1 MLRKLGIFLAVA
13 LLAGLCWLLLT
24 PAAIDP
30 APFRPAEP
38 RAMVGG
44 LMVNEELERASL
56 LGKGKLAGP
65 EDVAI
70 DGEGRIYA
78 GTDDGRILRITLDLI
93 GNETIET
100 FAVTGGRPLG
110 LHFDAAGRL
119 VIADGERG
127 LLRVDDTAKVEV
139 LTTSAEGVRFR
150 FTNDL
155 DIASDGFIYFTD
167 ASDRFGP
174 QEYLFDLLEARP
186 HGRLLAY
193 DPASRQTVVL
203 LDDLYFANGVALS
216 QNEDFVLVAET
227 YRYRIRRY
235 WLTGP
240 HAGEA
245 EIFIDD
251 LPGFPDGVAADRQ
264 GTFWVAL
271 FTVRNP
277 MMDLLHPHPWLKRA
291 LSKLPRALWPKP
303 RPHGFAIAL
312 DERGQITRSLH
323 DTDGKWLREVTSAQ
337 PHEGELYLG
346 TLEGDRIGR
355 YPLDE

>member
-1 MLRKLGIFLAVA
+1 MRRKIWISLALGV
-13 LLAGLCWLLLT
+13 LAGLGWLLLT
-24 PAAIDP
+24 SAPIDP
-30 APFRPAEP
+30 APFRPPEAP
-38 RAMVGG
+38 ALVGG
-44 LMVNEELERASL
+44 LMVNEELERSSL
-56 LGKGKLAGP
+56 LGEGKLAGP
-65 EDVAI
+65 EDVAV

-78 GTDDGRILRITLDLI
+78 GTADGRIMRISLDLI

-100 FAVTGGRPLG
+100 FANTNGRPFG

-127 LLRVDDTAKVEV
+127 LLRVDDMAKVEV

-155 DIASDGFIYFTD
+155 DIASDGVIYFTD

-174 QEYLFDLLEARP
+174 GEYLYDLLEARP

-193 DPASRQTVVL
+193 DPATRQTTVL
-203 LDDLYFANGVALS
+203 LDELYFANGVALS
-216 QNEDFVLVAET
+216 RGEDFLLVVET
-227 YRYRIRRY
+227 YRYRIRRF
-235 WLTGP
+235 WLSGP
-240 HAGEA
+240 RAGED
-245 EIFIDD
+245 EIFIDN

-277 MMDLLHPHPWLKRA
+277 LMDRLHPHPRLKRA
-291 LSKLPRALWPKP
+291 LSKLPEAVWPKAQP
-303 RPHGFAIAL
+303 YGLAIAL
-312 DERGQITRSLH
+312 NEQGRIIRSLH
-323 DTDGKWLREVTSAQ
+323 DTDGKRVREVTSAQ
-337 PHEGELYLG
+337 PHEGQLYLG

-355 YPLDE
+355 FPLRE